1 MRETAIL
8 SGERNVTIASSVIG
22 DVETLNEPRR
32 VPEWSTSLQR
42 IQCMGIVSAPDGA
55 SSGALAAGNV
65 PAPGVTIGF
74 GRRGPNTASG
84 SPF

>member
-8 SGERNVTIASSVIG
+8 SGEGNVTIASSVIG
-22 DVETLNEPRR
+22 DVETL
-32 VPEWSTSLQR
+32 
-42 IQCMGIVSAPDGA
+42 MGIVSAPDGA

>member
-8 SGERNVTIASSVIG
+8 SGERNVTIASRVIG
-22 DVETLNEPRR
+22 EVETLNEPRR

-42 IQCMGIVSAPDGA
+42 IQCMGIISAPDGT
-55 SSGALAAGNV
+55 SSSALAAGNA

-74 GRRGPNTASG
+74 GRRGSNTAPG